1 MIYRDR
7 RKYVPIE
14 KGFRFVVIPGLTRNP
29 VADFLDSAFSG
40 MTCMSK
46 LLCRRIWKVMG
57 HQRRLLMTLAGKTYC
72 LAFSEYES
80 FGEWVYRIEMKEVN

>member
-29 VADFLDSAFSG
+29 VADFLDSRFLG
-40 MTCMSK
+40 NDMREQIIMSSY
-46 LLCRRIWKVMG
+46 M
-57 HQRRLLMTLAGKTYC
+57 
-72 LAFSEYES
+72 ES
-80 FGEWVYRIEMKEVN
+80 DGTSKEIINESAR